1 MVSTGGGKAGSGGVP
16 SREMRRRGEVGD
28 IGDEKLINRLLKLQ
42 EI

>member
-1 MVSTGGGKAGSGGVP
+1 
-16 SREMRRRGEVGD
+16 MRRRGEVGD